1 MRGERGS
8 RHCGRS
14 IPGGGAGVSGFA
26 VRSPDG
32 ASTVGHRYR
41 RARPRSHLE
50 LFIGEIGVMGIG
62 FELKDVIGASLVI
75 DDHPIHMESLPGL
88 AASRH
93 ER

>member
-1 MRGERGS
+1 M
-8 RHCGRS
+8 
-14 IPGGGAGVSGFA
+14 
-26 VRSPDG
+26 
-32 ASTVGHRYR
+32 
-41 RARPRSHLE
+41 
-50 LFIGEIGVMGIG
+50 GEIGVMGIG